1 MNFLKSFFASI
12 LGTLTAL
19 GLFFV
24 ILLLFVSGIAS
35 IINAPSGL
43 TSVKQNSV
51 LDLNLNYPIVDRAP
65 NFDEFQRFLGLED
78 EVLGLPD
85 ILSAIDKAKDNSSI
99 KGIRLRTDFIS
110 AGWAQ
115 TRSIRNALNRFKES
129 GKFIYAYGDLYTQ
142 KGYYLASVSDS
153 IFLNPVGILEF
164 KGLASEVLYYKDFQ
178 EEYGVKMEVIRH
190 GKYKSAVEPYLE
202 NEMSADNRYQIKT
215 LLNDIWET
223 VREEIGEA
231 RNLKS
236 KTIDDIINNQRLV
249 VPEDGVNE
257 TLIDALV
264 YEDDFD
270 ERINTALEISSSQ
283 KTNLAS
289 IRQLNNASSTYNTDI
304 KDRIA
309 VVFARGPIMYGEG
322 TENMIA
328 QGVFVETLQEL
339 ADDDWIKAVV
349 LRVESPGGNALTSD
363 LLWRA
368 IENLKS
374 KKPVFVSMGNVAAS
388 GGYYIAA
395 GADQIYADPLSITGS
410 IGVFA
415 SLPNI
420 HGMTKKLGINA
431 QTVETHQ
438 NALGY
443 SFFQPLSETF
453 KQRTI
458 KSIENTYNTFKQ
470 RVIDGRGLTSAEVE
484 SIAQGRVWSG
494 KQALNVGLVDH
505 LGGLQDAIM
514 AAAKAANIENYNIVN
529 YPKFEEDLE
538 SVLSAALPSIES
550 KLTWMQWV
558 PKNLRQ
564 QLQHTDPK
572 NPLLSV
578 QMLIPFDLSIE

>member
-270 ERINTALEISSSQ
+270 ERIKTALEISSSQ

-328 QGVFVETLQEL
+328 QGVFVETLEEL
-339 ADDDWIKAVV
+339 AHDDWIKAVV

-578 QMLIPFDLSIE
+578 QMLVPFDLSIE

>member
-178 EEYGVKMEVIRH
+178 EEYGVKMEVIRL

-270 ERINTALEISSSQ
+270 ERIKTALEISSSQ

-438 NALGY
+438 NALDY

-538 SVLSAALPSIES
+538 SVLSGALPSIES

>member
-51 LDLNLNYPIVDRAP
+51 LDLNLNYPVVDRAP

-270 ERINTALEISSSQ
+270 ERIKTALEISSSQ

-339 ADDDWIKAVV
+339 ADDDWIKAIV

-514 AAAKAANIENYNIVN
+514 AAAKTANIENYNIVN

-538 SVLSAALPSIES
+538 SVLSGALPSIES

>member
-1 MNFLKSFFASI
+1 MNFLKSFFVSI

-24 ILLLFVSGIAS
+24 ILLLFISGIAS
-35 IINAPSGL
+35 IMNAPSGL
-43 TSVKQNSV
+43 TSIKQNSV
-51 LDLNLNYPIVDRAP
+51 LDLNLNYPVVDRAP

-85 ILSAIDKAKDNSSI
+85 ILSAIDKARDNSSI
-99 KGIRLRTDFIS
+99 NGIRLRTDFIS

-270 ERINTALEISSSQ
+270 ERIKTALEISSSQ

-309 VVFARGPIMYGEG
+309 VVFARGPIIYGEG

-374 KKPVFVSMGNVAAS
+374 KKTVFVSMGNVAAS

-395 GADQIYADPLSITGS
+395 GADKIYADPLSITGS

-494 KQALNVGLVDH
+494 KQAMNVGLVDH
-505 LGGLQDAIM
+505 LGGLQDAII

-538 SVLSAALPSIES
+538 SVLSGALPSIEL

-564 QLQHTDPK
+564 QLQHTDFK

>member
-270 ERINTALEISSSQ
+270 ERIKTALEISSSQ

-328 QGVFVETLQEL
+328 QGVFVETLEEL
-339 ADDDWIKAVV
+339 AHDDWIKAVV

-538 SVLSAALPSIES
+538 SVLSGALPSIES

-578 QMLIPFDLSIE
+578 QMLVPFDLSIE

>member
-270 ERINTALEISSSQ
+270 ERIKTALEISSSQ

-374 KKPVFVSMGNVAAS
+374 KKTVFVSMGNVAAS

-395 GADQIYADPLSITGS
+395 GADKIYADPLSITGS

-494 KQALNVGLVDH
+494 KQAMNVGLVDH
-505 LGGLQDAIM
+505 LGGLQDAII

-538 SVLSAALPSIES
+538 SVLSGALPSIES

-578 QMLIPFDLSIE
+578 QMLITFDLSIE

>member
-115 TRSIRNALNRFKES
+115 TRSIRNALNSFKES

-249 VPEDGVNE
+249 VPEDGINE

-270 ERINTALEISSSQ
+270 ERIKTALEISSSQ

-304 KDRIA
+304 KDQIA

-538 SVLSAALPSIES
+538 SVLSGALPSIEL

>member
-270 ERINTALEISSSQ
+270 ERIKTALEISSSQ

-339 ADDDWIKAVV
+339 ADDDWIKAIV

-514 AAAKAANIENYNIVN
+514 AAAKTANIENYNIVN

-538 SVLSAALPSIES
+538 SVLSGALPSIES

>member
-270 ERINTALEISSSQ
+270 ERIKTALEISSSQ

-529 YPKFEEDLE
+529 YPKFEKDLE
-538 SVLSAALPSIES
+538 SVLSGALPSIES

-578 QMLIPFDLSIE
+578 QMLIPYDLSIE

>member
-1 MNFLKSFFASI
+1 MNFLKSFFVSI

-24 ILLLFVSGIAS
+24 ILLLFISGIAS
-35 IINAPSGL
+35 IMNAPSGL
-43 TSVKQNSV
+43 TSIKQNSV
-51 LDLNLNYPIVDRAP
+51 LDLNLNYPVVDRAP

-85 ILSAIDKAKDNSSI
+85 ILSAIDKARDNSSI
-99 KGIRLRTDFIS
+99 NGIRLRTDFIS

-190 GKYKSAVEPYLE
+190 GKYKSEVEPYLE

-231 RNLKS
+231 RDLKS
-236 KTIDDIINNQRLV
+236 KTIDDIINNQRIV

-270 ERINTALEISSSQ
+270 ESIKTALEISSSQ

-322 TENMIA
+322 T
-328 QGVFVETLQEL
+328 
-339 ADDDWIKAVV
+339 
-349 LRVESPGGNALTSD
+349 R
-363 LLWRA
+363 
-368 IENLKS
+368 
-374 KKPVFVSMGNVAAS
+374 
-388 GGYYIAA
+388 
-395 GADQIYADPLSITGS
+395 
-410 IGVFA
+410 
-415 SLPNI
+415 NI
-420 HGMTKKLGINA
+420 
-431 QTVETHQ
+431 
-438 NALGY
+438 
-443 SFFQPLSETF
+443 
-453 KQRTI
+453 
-458 KSIENTYNTFKQ
+458 
-470 RVIDGRGLTSAEVE
+470 
-484 SIAQGRVWSG
+484 
-494 KQALNVGLVDH
+494 
-505 LGGLQDAIM
+505 
-514 AAAKAANIENYNIVN
+514 
-529 YPKFEEDLE
+529 
-538 SVLSAALPSIES
+538 
-550 KLTWMQWV
+550 
-558 PKNLRQ
+558 
-564 QLQHTDPK
+564 
-572 NPLLSV
+572 
-578 QMLIPFDLSIE
+578 

>member
-24 ILLLFVSGIAS
+24 ILLLFISGIAS
-35 IINAPSGL
+35 IMNAPSGL
-43 TSVKQNSV
+43 TSIKQNSV
-51 LDLNLNYPIVDRAP
+51 LDLNLNYPVVDRAP

-85 ILSAIDKAKDNSSI
+85 ILSAIDKARDNSSI
-99 KGIRLRTDFIS
+99 NGIRLRTDFIS

-270 ERINTALEISSSQ
+270 ESIKTALEISSSQ

-309 VVFARGPIMYGEG
+309 VVFARGPIIYGEG

-374 KKPVFVSMGNVAAS
+374 KKTVFVSMGNVAAS

-395 GADQIYADPLSITGS
+395 GADKIYADPLSITGS

-494 KQALNVGLVDH
+494 KQAMNVGLVDH
-505 LGGLQDAIM
+505 LGGLQDAII

-538 SVLSAALPSIES
+538 SVLSGALPSIES

>member
-270 ERINTALEISSSQ
+270 ERIKTALEISSSH

>member
-1 MNFLKSFFASI
+1 MNFLKSFFVSI

-24 ILLLFVSGIAS
+24 ILLLFISGIAS
-35 IINAPSGL
+35 IMNAPSGL
-43 TSVKQNSV
+43 TSIKQKSV
-51 LDLNLNYPIVDRAP
+51 LDLNLNYPVVDRAP
-65 NFDEFQRFLGLED
+65 NFEEFQRFLGLED

-85 ILSAIDKAKDNSSI
+85 ILSAIDKARDNSSI
-99 KGIRLRTDFIS
+99 NGIRLRTDFIS

-231 RNLKS
+231 RDLKS
-236 KTIDDIINNQRLV
+236 KTIDDIINNQRIV

-264 YEDDFD
+264 YEDDF
-270 ERINTALEISSSQ
+270 EESIKTALEISSSQ

-309 VVFARGPIMYGEG
+309 VVFARGPIIYGEG

-505 LGGLQDAIM
+505 LGGLQDAII

-538 SVLSAALPSIES
+538 SVLSGALPSIES

>member
-270 ERINTALEISSSQ
+270 ERIKTALEISSSQ

-328 QGVFVETLQEL
+328 QGIFVETLQEL

-368 IENLKS
+368 IVNLKS

-505 LGGLQDAIM
+505 LGGLQDAII

-538 SVLSAALPSIES
+538 SVLSGALPSIEL

-564 QLQHTDPK
+564 QLQHTDFK

>member
-24 ILLLFVSGIAS
+24 ILLLFVFGIAS

-270 ERINTALEISSSQ
+270 ERIKTALEISSSQ

-538 SVLSAALPSIES
+538 SVLSGALPSIES

>member
-270 ERINTALEISSSQ
+270 ERIKTALEISSSQ

-514 AAAKAANIENYNIVN
+514 AAAKTANIENYNIVN

-538 SVLSAALPSIES
+538 SVLSGALPSIEL

>member
-85 ILSAIDKAKDNSSI
+85 IISAIDKARDNSSI

-270 ERINTALEISSSQ
+270 ERIKTALEISSSH
-283 KTNLAS
+283 KNNLAS

>member
-270 ERINTALEISSSQ
+270 ESIKTALEISSSQ

-309 VVFARGPIMYGEG
+309 VVFARGPIIYGEG

-374 KKPVFVSMGNVAAS
+374 KKTVFVSMGNVAAS

-395 GADQIYADPLSITGS
+395 GADKIYADPLSITGS

-494 KQALNVGLVDH
+494 KQAMNVGLVDH
-505 LGGLQDAIM
+505 LGGLQDAII

-538 SVLSAALPSIES
+538 SVLSGALPSIEL

-564 QLQHTDPK
+564 QLQHTDFK

>member
-35 IINAPSGL
+35 IMNAPSGL
-43 TSVKQNSV
+43 TSIKQNSV
-51 LDLNLNYPIVDRAP
+51 LDLNLNYPVVDRAP

-85 ILSAIDKAKDNSSI
+85 ILSAIDKARDNSSI
-99 KGIRLRTDFIS
+99 NGIRLRTDFIS

-270 ERINTALEISSSQ
+270 ERIKTALEISSSQ

-368 IENLKS
+368 IVNLKS

-395 GADQIYADPLSITGS
+395 GADKIYADPLSITGS

-538 SVLSAALPSIES
+538 SVLSGALPSIES

>member
-24 ILLLFVSGIAS
+24 ILLLFVFGIAS

-129 GKFIYAYGDLYTQ
+129 GKFIYAYGDLFTQ

-538 SVLSAALPSIES
+538 SVLSGALPSIES

>member
-1 MNFLKSFFASI
+1 M
-12 LGTLTAL
+12 
-19 GLFFV
+19 
-24 ILLLFVSGIAS
+24 
-35 IINAPSGL
+35 
-43 TSVKQNSV
+43 
-51 LDLNLNYPIVDRAP
+51 
-65 NFDEFQRFLGLED
+65 
-78 EVLGLPD
+78 
-85 ILSAIDKAKDNSSI
+85 
-99 KGIRLRTDFIS
+99 
-110 AGWAQ
+110 
-115 TRSIRNALNRFKES
+115 
-129 GKFIYAYGDLYTQ
+129 
-142 KGYYLASVSDS
+142 
-153 IFLNPVGILEF
+153 
-164 KGLASEVLYYKDFQ
+164 
-178 EEYGVKMEVIRH
+178 
-190 GKYKSAVEPYLE
+190 
-202 NEMSADNRYQIKT
+202 
-215 LLNDIWET
+215 
-223 VREEIGEA
+223 
-231 RNLKS
+231 
-236 KTIDDIINNQRLV
+236 
-249 VPEDGVNE
+249 
-257 TLIDALV
+257 IDALV

-270 ERINTALEISSSQ
+270 ERIKTALEISSSQ

-309 VVFARGPIMYGEG
+309 VVFARGPIIYGEG

-374 KKPVFVSMGNVAAS
+374 KKTVFVSMGNVAAS

-395 GADQIYADPLSITGS
+395 GADKIYADPLSITGS

-494 KQALNVGLVDH
+494 KQAMNVGLVDH
-505 LGGLQDAIM
+505 LGGLQDAII

-538 SVLSAALPSIES
+538 SVLSGALPSIES